1 VRCARAPPPLLRRSN
16 ASPPQILAAFAPVP
30 AAFQKQIY
38 SVSEVEA
45 DKASKKVSLP
55 GGIRRGGEA
64 RGHGGEEVPVRP
76 ITSCHPAAPVTV
88 PAVASSNS
96 TRPPDVHT
104 LVAFMAAIFDGNSG
118 DGGWSRAPRD
128 EPLPGGLERQR

>member
-1 VRCARAPPPLLRRSN
+1 
-16 ASPPQILAAFAPVP
+16 
-30 AAFQKQIY
+30 
-38 SVSEVEA
+38 VSEVEA
-45 DKASKKVSLP
+45 DKASKKVSPP